1 MHFIYIP
8 YFIGTHLSLLLSHF
22 YLHKPLNAHLPGQK
36 VEILLVNV
44 NEAIT
49 TYIATPDIVAY
60 FTEPLADMTVH
71 IAENEELAN
80 RIKLFVEPALVHE
93 NDDSSKATP
102 SSETTSSAI
111 RLLQRP
117 ILPVGFLLLWT
128 MILKQVV

>member
-1 MHFIYIP
+1 
-8 YFIGTHLSLLLSHF
+8 
-22 YLHKPLNAHLPGQK
+22 
-36 VEILLVNV
+36 
-44 NEAIT
+44 
-49 TYIATPDIVAY
+49 
-60 FTEPLADMTVH
+60 MTVH

>member
-1 MHFIYIP
+1 M
-8 YFIGTHLSLLLSHF
+8 
-22 YLHKPLNAHLPGQK
+22 
-36 VEILLVNV
+36 NV

-93 NDDSSKATP
+93 NNDTDTETP
-102 SSETTSSAI
+102 SSETTSSAA
-111 RLLQRP
+111 RLPQRP
-117 ILPVGFLLLWT
+117 TMGWLLLWT
-128 MILKQVV
+128 MILNQVV